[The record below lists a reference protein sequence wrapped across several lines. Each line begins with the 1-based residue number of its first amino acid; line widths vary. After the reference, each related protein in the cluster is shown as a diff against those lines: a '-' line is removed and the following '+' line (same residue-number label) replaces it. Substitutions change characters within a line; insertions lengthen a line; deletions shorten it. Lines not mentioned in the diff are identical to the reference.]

1 MARSGDHAT
10 TERGAFATRSVA
22 GAFSRLN
29 VGTRAL
35 VGLPLLAA
43 LAVASFTGC
52 TRASGTVT
60 ADTGKAK
67 EIREKLLAK
76 SEASGDA
83 AGETASA
90 GPAGYAS
97 LKGQFLLGAGPVEI
111 KLLDVNRDHAVCA
124 PGGQTPRDTSLVVDD
139 ATRGIADIVVFARRT
154 KHKHES
160 ATKPA
165 KSELVFDQKACLF
178 LSPAFVAQVGQTI
191 QVKNSDPVGHN
202 TNIQGT
208 SFNLI
213 IPVNE
218 SRPFEVKSQ
227 SDTPKEVGC
236 NVHPWMKAYMWF
248 RKDGYFALTAKDGTF
263 EIENLPAGEQ
273 IEFQVWH
280 ARARGG
286 LALKVPELKWDA
298 KGRFRVTLEPDAPK
312 DLGKLEVPAAT
323 LAGG

>member
-1 MARSGDHAT
+1 MAKSRMTNEVQMTIDEHPSSLLVCVLFGI
-10 TERGAFATRSVA
+10 VA
-22 GAFSRLN
+22 
-29 VGTRAL
+29 
-35 VGLPLLAA
+35 LAA
-43 LAVASFTGC
+43 AGC
-52 TRASGTVT
+52 TRAAGDVT
-60 ADTGKAK
+60 GDVVAA
-67 EIREKLLAK
+67 ENIREKILVKAV
-76 SEASGDA
+76 ATGDA
-83 AGETASA
+83 TAESTGA

-97 LKGQFLLGAGPVEI
+97 LKGQFVLGAGTVER
-111 KLLDVNRDHAVCA
+111 KLLDVTRDHQVCA
-124 PGGQTPRDTSLVVDD
+124 PGGQTPRDNGLIVDEATS
-139 ATRGIADIVVFARRT
+139 GISDIVIFARRT

-165 KSELVFDQKACLF
+165 EVEVVFDQKACLF

-218 SRPFEVKSQ
+218 SRPYEVKAQ
-227 SDTPKEVGC
+227 ADTAKEVGC

-248 RKDGYFALTAKDGTF
+248 RKDGYFAVTKKDGTF
-263 EIENLPAGEQ
+263 EIANLPAGEQ
-273 IEFQVWH
+273 IEFQAWH
-280 ARARGG
+280 AKARGG

-312 DLGKLEVPAAT
+312 DLGKLEVPATA

>member
-1 MARSGDHAT
+1 VLSL
-10 TERGAFATRSVA
+10 VA
-22 GAFSRLN
+22 LTA
-29 VGTRAL
+29 
-35 VGLPLLAA
+35 
-43 LAVASFTGC
+43 TGC
-52 TRASGTVT
+52 TRAAGDVT
-60 ADTGKAK
+60 ADSVAAEK
-67 EIREKLLAK
+67 IRAKLLAK
-76 SEASGDA
+76 AAAPGDA
-83 AGETASA
+83 AAEATSA

-97 LKGQFLLGAGPVEI
+97 LKGQFVLGAGTVEM
-111 KLLDVNRDHAVCA
+111 KLLDVTRDHQVCA
-124 PGGQTPRDTSLVVDD
+124 PGGQVPRDNGLIVDD
-139 ATRGIADIVVFARRT
+139 ATRGISDIVVFARRT

-165 KSELVFDQKACLF
+165 EAEVVFDQKACLF

-218 SRPFEVKSQ
+218 SRPYEVKAQ
-227 SDTPKEVGC
+227 AETAKEVGC

-248 RKDGYFALTAKDGTF
+248 RKDGYFAVTKKDGTF
-263 EIENLPAGEQ
+263 EIANLPAGEQ
-273 IEFQVWH
+273 IEFQAWH
-280 ARARGG
+280 AKARGG
-286 LALKVPELKWDA
+286 LALKAPELKWDA

-312 DLGKLEVPAAT
+312 DLGKLEVPVAA